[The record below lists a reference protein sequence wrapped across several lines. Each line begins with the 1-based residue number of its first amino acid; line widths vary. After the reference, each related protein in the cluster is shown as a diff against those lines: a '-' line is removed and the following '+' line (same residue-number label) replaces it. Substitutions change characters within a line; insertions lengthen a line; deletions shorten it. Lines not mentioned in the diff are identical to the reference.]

1 MAMPSHEVVRRAIE
15 FQKPERLPVQFEV
28 LGLNDFHHVKW
39 NLIGVGD
46 KKLRTSVDEWHCG
59 WQRTE
64 ATNMGQVKIHPLEN
78 EENLD
83 NFDWPDPENE
93 AFYTGMED
101 RFFGSDEKY
110 VTSGIFMLL
119 FERMQA
125 LLGIERTLTGLL
137 LERDWMETLADRI
150 VEFDLGIIRNIS
162 NRFPGKIHGFHFTE
176 DWGTQKGLFIKP
188 GLWEDFFKP
197 RYKRIFDVIHAAG
210 WHVWMHSCGKINA
223 IIGSLIEIGVDIIE
237 LQQPRTLGIEEMGT
251 QFRGKVCF
259 ASLCDIQQTLPNND
273 REEIRTEAQLL
284 LDQWATEEGGFILI
298 DYAAGEAIQ
307 VSVET
312 KRIMLEAFL
321 EADPWVKKKNGK

>member
-1 MAMPSHEVVRRAIE
+1 MAMTSYEVVRRAIE
-15 FQKPERLPVQFEV
+15 FQKPDRLPVQFEV
-28 LGLNDFHHVKW
+28 LGMNDFHHVKW
-39 NLIGVGD
+39 NMIGVGD

-78 EENLD
+78 EKNLD
-83 NFDWPDPENE
+83 NFDWPDPDNE

-101 RFFGSDEKY
+101 RFSGSEGKY

-137 LERDWMETLADRI
+137 LEREWMETLADRI
-150 VEFDLGIIRNIS
+150 VAFDLGMIRNIS
-162 NRFPGKIHGFHFTE
+162 RRFPGIIHGFHFTE

-197 RYKRIFDVIHAAG
+197 RYERIFDAIHEAG
-210 WHVWMHSCGKINA
+210 WHVWMHSCGKINT
-223 IIGSLIEIGVDIIE
+223 IISSLIDIGVDIIE
-237 LQQPRTLGIEEMGT
+237 LQQPRTLGIEEIGS

-259 ASLCDIQQTLPNND
+259 ASLCDIQQTLPNNN
-273 REEIRTEAQLL
+273 REEIRAEAQLL
-284 LDQWATEEGGFILI
+284 LNHWSTEEGGFILI
-298 DYAAGEAIQ
+298 DYGAGEAIQ
-307 VSVET
+307 VSVDT
-312 KRIMLEAFL
+312 KRMMLDAFL
-321 EADPWVKKKNGK
+321 EADPWLRE